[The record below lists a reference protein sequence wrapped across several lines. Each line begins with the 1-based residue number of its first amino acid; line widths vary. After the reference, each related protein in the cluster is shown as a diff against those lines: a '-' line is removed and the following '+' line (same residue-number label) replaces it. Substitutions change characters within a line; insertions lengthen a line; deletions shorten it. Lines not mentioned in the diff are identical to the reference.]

1 MRNQYKLYCGEY
13 VHRNTLYEAYKEYN
27 NANSATVHL
36 TLIFNIFVFYTLFN
50 QINCRVID
58 DSLNIFVRITK
69 SYLFIIICIV
79 EMGLQ
84 VLIIFVGKSPIHV
97 VNDGLTGNQWG
108 ICIGFSAI
116 TFVVSIIVKFIP
128 IHICIDSYL
137 DKKIKQEEEEEE
149 KLEENENAS
158 QNNAKTDIGKRTM
171 TRRLSKRSGK
181 SLQIDT
187 KGASGNQGVNIYNMK
202 KGE

>member
-1 MRNQYKLYCGEY
+1 
-13 VHRNTLYEAYKEYN
+13 
-27 NANSATVHL
+27 
-36 TLIFNIFVFYTLFN
+36 
-50 QINCRVID
+50 
-58 DSLNIFVRITK
+58 
-69 SYLFIIICIV
+69 
-79 EMGLQ
+79 MGLQ

-149 KLEENENAS
+149 KLEENEDAS